1 MRTGRS
7 ISGEL
12 AAALHGFDG
21 FNLPTDVD
29 YTNIPCVDAHEA
41 LISIAAT
48 TTDIRWEWA
57 LEWALRKR
65 KTTIPDVTHALKQ
78 QRRGNGCIRRVLK
91 LRPAD
96 APPTGSVLETMT
108 VQLIRRDPSLPT
120 PNRQVEVLRTYGQRP
135 AYVDLA
141 WPDRGVFLEL
151 DGEQHKDQP
160 RYDATRQ
167 TAVIA
172 TTRWL
177 VGRYTWT
184 DIVRNPTPTLRSI
197 AKLLNM

>member
-1 MRTGRS
+1 
-7 ISGEL
+7 
-12 AAALHGFDG
+12 
-21 FNLPTDVD
+21 
-29 YTNIPCVDAHEA
+29 
-41 LISIAAT
+41 
-48 TTDIRWEWA
+48 
-57 LEWALRKR
+57 
-65 KTTIPDVTHALKQ
+65 
-78 QRRGNGCIRRVLK
+78 
-91 LRPAD
+91 
-96 APPTGSVLETMT
+96 
-108 VQLIRRDPSLPT
+108 
-120 PNRQVEVLRTYGQRP
+120 
-135 AYVDLA
+135 
-141 WPDRGVFLEL
+141 VFLEL